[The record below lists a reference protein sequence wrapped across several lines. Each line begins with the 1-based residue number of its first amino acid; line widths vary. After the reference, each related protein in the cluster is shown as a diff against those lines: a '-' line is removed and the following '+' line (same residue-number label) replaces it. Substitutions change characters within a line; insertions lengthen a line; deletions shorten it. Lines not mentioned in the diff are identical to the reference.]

1 MSHTSNIFCLVTSL
15 PTKVKI
21 HGTYY
26 IIFYSL
32 LFPVT
37 SVQIELLISKGIV
50 MGGGGGRGVA
60 VIGSKS
66 GGGGFNIKIQF
77 YDKKNIKK

>member
-50 MGGGGGRGVA
+50 MGGGGASGGA
-60 VIGSKS
+60 VIGGKI
-66 GGGGFNIKIQF
+66 GGGGVSEKIEF
-77 YDKKNIKK
+77 YAQ